1 MSIVLGILGLCGIG
15 QIYAGRVGRGI
26 GIMIGVWIL
35 VAIGF
40 ATMGIGLIAVLAV
53 FIWQIFDTKKL
64 CKEYN
69 DFLASNGRAPW

>member
-1 MSIVLGILGLCGIG
+1 
-15 QIYAGRVGRGI
+15 
-26 GIMIGVWIL
+26 VWIL
-35 VAIGF
+35 IAIGI
-40 ATMGIGLIAVLAV
+40 ATMGIGFIAVLAV